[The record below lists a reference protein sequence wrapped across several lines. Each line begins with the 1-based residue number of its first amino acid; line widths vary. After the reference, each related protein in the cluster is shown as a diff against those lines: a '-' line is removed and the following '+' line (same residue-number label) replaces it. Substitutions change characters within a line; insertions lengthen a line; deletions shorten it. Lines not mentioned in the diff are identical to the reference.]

1 MPLVCAVPTV
11 ATGGTVGTMATP
23 ARHLRIPDDVW
34 LPAQDLAWRRRT
46 SVTAMV
52 TEFLRSEVEAGAS
65 EVPVLPV
72 KIVADERVPPG
83 TAALIGPDHDGKP
96 QAQVMTNL
104 AAKPERKPRAAPRPR
119 CPHPGLPRSAGGWC
133 KGCQVTLEPGGYLP
147 VAAGG

>member
-1 MPLVCAVPTV
+1 M
-11 ATGGTVGTMATP
+11 GTMATP

-52 TEFLRSEVEAGAS
+52 TGFLRSEVEAGAS

-133 KGCQVTLEPGGYLP
+133 TGCQVTLEPGGYLP